1 MSSTTDKK
9 DDVKAS
15 AAPVEQAPAI
25 EAIEEDDDFEEFEQC
40 HWDAPDEDAEDAH
53 QWQVRYALAL
63 VLAMRESI
71 GYHFSHL
78 LIVVSFCLLCCVR
91 FGSFRFIYGYRRTIG
106 TMMISMMTLLK
117 TLGRN
122 CCKIQTKMIWRMINQ
137 LFGKQ
142 DWDKCNGNNAQRM
155 DVLLM
160 LDICCPSPITHRVA
174 FRREYSIR

>member
-9 DDVKAS
+9 DDAKAS

-63 VLAMRESI
+63 VLTMREGI
-71 GYHFSHL
+71 GYHFYHL

-91 FGSFRFIYGYRRTIG
+91 FGSVHMDTVGQ
-106 TMMISMMTLLK
+106 
-117 TLGRN
+117 LG
-122 CCKIQTKMIWRMINQ
+122 
-137 LFGKQ
+137 
-142 DWDKCNGNNAQRM
+142 
-155 DVLLM
+155 
-160 LDICCPSPITHRVA
+160 
-174 FRREYSIR
+174 